1 MRSGR
6 GHRLGRCVALLAL
19 AIPTASCGEEIV
31 VRVSTRVWPQGGVGR
46 RVEIEGRERDGAK
59 PREQDWLEARAR
71 VQLASP
77 QLWSRIDESPGRL
90 VAEGVFPRAEDL
102 PPALAHHTQT
112 GIVADH
118 SQAALLARDLAVMKR
133 WVYRET
139 LGDPYGAGEAA
150 IALDALLAMMK
161 EALREEVRRTFGRRV
176 DPAPAE
182 RFLENEFRSVLR
194 DLLPGLRQAKIAEGV
209 RDPAFRTRW
218 TEALVR
224 HGVPV
229 ADDAEEPFST
239 SQVDLLLSWC
249 RERVA
254 RALSTPEAPCTG
266 EDLTFWP
273 SGDDANEKLEAIA
286 DHSFGGEEGL
296 TRRLEPIL
304 AAFSGTYGDALGS
317 RFRFETRLTMPG
329 RLLRTNGTPDRD
341 GVLWLFRDTDLVQ
354 GELVLEAESVEL
366 DDDNL
371 RSLGA
376 RREFD
381 PLRLLEL
388 TDLLATRD
396 TDGALQALLTEAIG
410 RQRLA
415 VLREGK
421 VPEEIAPLARELA
434 DLLDPD
440 VVLPPA
446 DF

>member
-1 MRSGR
+1 M
-6 GHRLGRCVALLAL
+6 LLAL
-19 AIPTASCGEEIV
+19 VLPAAACGEEIV
-31 VRVSTRVWPQGGVGR
+31 VRVSTRIWPQGGVGR
-46 RVEIEGRERDGAK
+46 RVEIVGREGDGAK
-59 PREQDWLEARAR
+59 PREQDWLKTQAR

-77 QLWSRIDESPGRL
+77 ALWSRIDESPGRL
-90 VAEGVFPRAEDL
+90 VAEGVFPRVEDL
-102 PPALAHHTQT
+102 PPTLAHRSQT

-118 SQAALLARDLAVMKR
+118 SQASLEARDLVVMKR
-133 WVYRET
+133 WAYRET
-139 LGDPYGAGEAA
+139 LGDPYGADEAA
-150 IALDALLAMMK
+150 IALNALLAMAK

-182 RFLENEFRSVLR
+182 RFLETEVRSVLR
-194 DLLPGLRQAKIAEGV
+194 DLLPGLRHAKALESV

-218 TEALVR
+218 TEVLVR

-229 ADDAEEPFST
+229 ADNADEPFSMP
-239 SQVDLLLSWC
+239 QVDLLLSWC

-254 RALSTPEAPCTG
+254 RALSTPEARWTG

-273 SGDDANEKLEAIA
+273 SGDDTNEKLEAIA

-317 RFRFETRLTMPG
+317 RFRFETRLAMPG
-329 RLLRTNGTPDRD
+329 RLLRTNGTLDRD
-341 GVLWLFRDTDLVQ
+341 GVLWLFRDTDLAH
-354 GELVLEAESVEL
+354 GERVLEAESAEL
-366 DDDNL
+366 HDDSL

-381 PLRLLEL
+381 PLRLLQL

-396 TDGALQALLTEAIG
+396 TDGALQALLTEAVD

-415 VLREGK
+415 ILREEK
-421 VPEEIAPLARELA
+421 VPLEIAPLARELA

-440 VVLPPA
+440 TALPA
-446 DF
+446 SDF